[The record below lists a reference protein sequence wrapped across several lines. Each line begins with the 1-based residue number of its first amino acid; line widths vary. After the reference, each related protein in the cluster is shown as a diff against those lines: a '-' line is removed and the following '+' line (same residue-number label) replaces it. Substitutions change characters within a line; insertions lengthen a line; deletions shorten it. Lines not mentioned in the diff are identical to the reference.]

1 MVGISFAGM
10 KEIKIVLSVS
20 DLLEEVRRRAEYI
33 GKSLQQQGKDTTA
46 YDRVRATTA
55 DDAQLTASVKNAL
68 SALKTH
74 LQEWVKDTTSTVSDA
89 GTANATLTL
98 TLGMPANWDAHMT
111 DAVEQ
116 EAREYAVLTTLG
128 DWLGVTDKDDAGGV
142 SQSAAEHLAL
152 LGEAVNKRLRPTM
165 AHIKAITEETE
176 ESEDTGVT
184 TAEFEALKTRVSTN
198 EGNITTLQ
206 SDVSTEKSNTEALT
220 TRTGTLE
227 ENVSALQGRMTTAE
241 SDITA
246 LYDNLSPITEELSD
260 ATTHVEECVERL
272 DGHDKAINANKS
284 AIATNAADI
293 KTAQTNITALQT
305 SVSTTKTECE
315 NKRLASSA
323 PTANET
329 TITYALNAADA
340 STLTTL
346 YLPPAVAGSTAGLLT
361 AEKATLIDDT
371 ASGLV
376 SLQGTVADNK
386 TELEASIESNAEKL
400 QKSITAVSEDFGTKL
415 GAVDELTKRVDNLEA
430 GGTGG
435 STEAKETVTSITAK
449 DATMWPVAQET
460 TIYVNRA
467 EGEISTILLPFDAE
481 FLGRRLRI
489 IVEGGV
495 AVKVA
500 AGRAYRYHLYYNDAN
515 AFIIGNDDEVAGT
528 IKSPAEGTSAV
539 TIGACAMQT
548 SGSTTNED
556 VYGLQLSK
564 GAVELVA
571 VPSGVTRYAVPTGTS
586 VVIESN
592 SVKDKYSIVPYT
604 NDYANTVDDRTGKT
618 SGCLTK
624 ATLDENDGEAVT
636 DASKLGLE
644 AVELVRWVLVTARG
658 DVRGLNSGLSTTG
671 TLI

>member
-1 MVGISFAGM
+1 M

-74 LQEWVKDTTSTVSDA
+74 LQEWVRDTTSTVSDA

-116 EAREYAVLTTLG
+116 EAWEYAVLTTLG

-184 TAEFEALKTRVSTN
+184 TAEFEALKGRVSTN

-206 SDVSTEKSNTEALT
+206 SDVSTEKSATEALT
-220 TRTGTLE
+220 TRAGTLE

-241 SDITA
+241 SEITS
-246 LYDNLSPITEELSD
+246 LYDNLNPVVEELSD
-260 ATTHVEECVERL
+260 ATTHVNECVERL

-305 SVSTTKTECE
+305 SLSTTKTECE

-386 TELEASIESNAEKL
+386 TELETSIQSNAEKL
-400 QKSITAVSEDFGTKL
+400 QKSITEVSEDFGTKL

-435 STEAKETVTSITAK
+435 STDAKETVTAITA
-449 DATMWPVAQET
+449 DDSTMWPVAQET
-460 TIYVNRA
+460 TLYIHKKNNV
-467 EGEISTILLPFDAE
+467 TTVLLPFDAD
-481 FLGRRLRI
+481 FLGRRVRI
-489 IVEGGV
+489 VNEGGV
-495 AVKVA
+495 LAKVA
-500 AGRAYRYHLYYNDAN
+500 VGRAYRYHLYYTDSAGENFCYNENDST
-515 AFIIGNDDEVAGT
+515 AGAL
-528 IKSPAEGTSAV
+528 KSPATGTNAA
-539 TIGACAMQT
+539 TIGACSMM
-548 SGSTTNED
+548 SGETTAE
-556 VYGLQLSK
+556 VYGLQIGT

-571 VPSGVTRYAVPTGTS
+571 VPSGVTCYAVKTGTS
-586 VVIESN
+586 VIKEN
-592 SVKDKYSIVPYT
+592 TGVKDMYSIKVNT
-604 NDYANTVDDRTGKT
+604 NDYTGTVDDRTGVT
-618 SGCLTK
+618 TGCVSVET
-624 ATLDENDGEAVT
+624 TDEAVT

-658 DVRGLNSGLSTTG
+658 DVRGLDSGLSTTG